1 MRAYRRGVRAPFVL
15 LGAMVLVWSGWASGN
30 EPGELL
36 EAKPFTDVDPAI
48 RALGAE
54 ALRVRYRST
63 SDFEPRSTIVS
74 GVIFIPAGTPPE
86 GGWPVLAHAHG
97 TTGIRPECGPSLSTN
112 LWGATVLVTAYL
124 KAGYAVAAAD
134 YQGLGAPGIH
144 PYLDAKVAGWN
155 VIDSVRALRRARPGI
170 ISDRWVTI
178 GGSQGGGA
186 SWAAAEQASTYAPEL
201 HLVAAVNEVP
211 AADIAGYAQ
220 KAADGALTRVQG
232 AAYSA
237 LLFSLSRVHPD
248 LDMNL
253 YRRGSVAA
261 NWDALSMCYG
271 PRMQERNDAV
281 TKIEPGEL
289 KPATP
294 RATRAL
300 QNLLSTMALPQKK
313 AAAPMLV
320 IYAGQDEYIEAAW
333 TRKAIAAACEMG
345 TQIEADFQPTRS
357 HGTFD
362 GSHVLEWLSRR
373 MAGEPVQNACKS

>member
-1 MRAYRRGVRAPFVL
+1 MLPSIL
-15 LGAMVLVWSGWASGN
+15 LGAMVLAWGGWAQAD
-30 EPGELL
+30 EPGTLL
-36 EAKPFTDVDPAI
+36 EAKPFTDIDPAI

-54 ALRVRYRST
+54 VLRVRYRST
-63 SDFEPRSTIVS
+63 SDFDPRSTIVS
-74 GVIFIPAGTPPE
+74 GVVFIPGGTPPQ

-97 TTGIRPECGPSLSTN
+97 TTGIRAECGPSLSPN
-112 LWGATVLVTAYL
+112 MWGATVMIAQYL

-134 YQGLGAPGIH
+134 YQGLGAPGVH
-144 PYLDAKVAGWN
+144 PYLDAKVAGFN
-155 VIDSVRALRRARPGI
+155 VIDSVRALRQARPGL
-170 ISDRWVTI
+170 ISDRWVTV

-186 SWAAAEQASTYAPEL
+186 SWAAAEQAPTYAPEL

-211 AADIAGYAQ
+211 AANVAGYPQ

-261 NWDALSMCYG
+261 NWEALSMCYG

-281 TKIEPGEL
+281 TKIEPEEL
-289 KPATP
+289 EPATP
-294 RATRAL
+294 QATRKL
-300 QNLLSTMALPQKK
+300 QDLLNAMALPQKK
-313 AAAPMLV
+313 AEAPMLV

-333 TRKAIAAACEMG
+333 TRKAIEEACKMG
-345 TQIEADFQPTRS
+345 TKIEVDFQPTRS

-362 GSHVLEWLSRR
+362 GGHVLEWLSHR
-373 MAGEPVQNACKS
+373 MAGEPLQNSCKG